1 MSKFEICEY
10 CVIYVDLM
18 GQKLFLHDLEK
29 SKKED
34 AQRKINE
41 LSTPLLEFKNGVNK
55 RVNEVLDDLKRIIM
69 NKDEFNGNALLKSI
83 DDVRVGVQQFSDTTM
98 LYVKMG
104 SPVSF
109 LVLLFLIE
117 FIAFRT
123 LTDISNGLI
132 LRGGIAVGKGWE
144 VERNCLCGS
153 VISEAYNLESKV
165 SNWGRITVSEVLL
178 TRLNAFCDLARE
190 CNGWWV
196 LALLNPLL
204 QIINKDIDGVL
215 FLDYLNPAVSELYRI
230 EHFGSDWFEEC
241 CEKGYK
247 YIINQAEYYQTNAN
261 KDYEYS
267 RLALRYKIML
277 QYWKSRLEMW
287 SLK

>member
-1 MSKFEICEY
+1 M
-10 CVIYVDLM
+10 
-18 GQKLFLHDLEK
+18 
-29 SKKED
+29 
-34 AQRKINE
+34 
-41 LSTPLLEFKNGVNK
+41 
-55 RVNEVLDDLKRIIM
+55 
-69 NKDEFNGNALLKSI
+69 
-83 DDVRVGVQQFSDTTM
+83 
-98 LYVKMG
+98 
-104 SPVSF
+104 
-109 LVLLFLIE
+109 
-117 FIAFRT
+117 
-123 LTDISNGLI
+123 I

-196 LALLNPLL
+196 LALLHPLL

-215 FLDYLNPAVSELYRI
+215 FLDYLNPAVSELCKR

-267 RLALRYKIML
+267 IYSSCCNTERGIYYYKTYENSRIVAVDMHRSNLDGECLVSFPL
-277 QYWKSRLEMW
+277 QKEWDVCTLI
-287 SLK
+287 